1 MQEIGGGTSR
11 RLVSTNG
18 LHGSIIGILL
28 GDTRGMVKDIFS
40 FALVT
45 AGVLSWIIGFWGI
58 HIVATMVRYVS
69 ESTIVFWNVILFA
82 ALIAAGSLAIGYVVG
97 KKYA

>member
-1 MQEIGGGTSR
+1 
-11 RLVSTNG
+11 
-18 LHGSIIGILL
+18 
-28 GDTRGMVKDIFS
+28 MVKDVFS

-45 AGVLSWIIGFWGI
+45 AGVLSMIVGFWGI
-58 HIVATMVRYVS
+58 HVTATMVDYLS

-82 ALIAAGSLAIGYVVG
+82 TLIAAGSLAIGYTVG

>member
-1 MQEIGGGTSR
+1 
-11 RLVSTNG
+11 
-18 LHGSIIGILL
+18 
-28 GDTRGMVKDIFS
+28 MVKDTFS

-45 AGVLSWIIGFWGI
+45 AGLLSLIVGFWGI
-58 HIVATMVRYVS
+58 HITATMIRYVS

-82 ALIAAGSLAIGYVVG
+82 TLIAAGSLTIGYVVG